1 MKRLLI
7 ILTLLPL
14 SLLAGPDF
22 SAIAK
27 AINEGN
33 VEKIASFFD
42 ENVELT
48 LVDDDGLFG
57 KEQATQLVKRFFD
70 KNAVKSFQLVHQ
82 GTNNKGLHYCIGD
95 LVTSNGEEYRVCY
108 YLKEIG
114 GKYVIQEFGIE
125 ED

>member
-1 MKRLLI
+1 MKQLLI
-7 ILTLLPL
+7 ILALLPITL
-14 SLLAGPDF
+14 FAGPDF

-27 AINEGN
+27 AIDAGD

-48 LVDDDGLFG
+48 LLDDDGLFG

-70 KNAVKSFQLVHQ
+70 KNAPKSFKLVHQ

-95 LVTSNGEEYRVCY
+95 MVTTNGETFRVCY
-108 YLKEIG
+108 YLKEID

-125 ED
+125 EE